1 MNQLTT
7 WIETLLSNA
16 GFTDGNIPYLRLLIV
31 IAAIS
36 ILAIVCFY
44 IAKYIIIRIIY
55 RFIKRTPFKWDD
67 IIVEAKSLD
76 IIAHLIPA
84 FIVKAS
90 IVFILKDF
98 EQWIPFF
105 SKLTTIYIIIVFMLI
120 IISFLKIV
128 EKHVTKSPIFENKPI
143 GSYFQLIRIIIYII
157 VFILIISVVIN
168 KSPLYL
174 LSAFGALSA
183 ILLLVFKDTILG
195 LVASVQISSND
206 MVRIGDWIE
215 MPKFNADGEV
225 TAINLNTVKVENWDK
240 TITTIPTYYFI
251 TDSFKNW
258 RGMQLSGGRRIN
270 RSIFINVRSIKF
282 VENSDLVR
290 YKKYQLL
297 SDFIE
302 QRQNEIDT
310 YNTENHIDVSQ
321 AINGRHMT
329 NIGIFRFY
337 IDRYLKNHP
346 YIRQDMTLL
355 IRQLSIDE
363 RGIPINIYC
372 FTATTKWAN
381 YEDIQADIFDH
392 LLAAARFFDIEIYQ
406 QPGGDDLNRVAL
418 SIEKRK

>member
-1 MNQLTT
+1 
-7 WIETLLSNA
+7 
-16 GFTDGNIPYLRLLIV
+16 
-31 IAAIS
+31 
-36 ILAIVCFY
+36 
-44 IAKYIIIRIIY
+44 
-55 RFIKRTPFKWDD
+55 
-67 IIVEAKSLD
+67 
-76 IIAHLIPA
+76 
-84 FIVKAS
+84 
-90 IVFILKDF
+90 
-98 EQWIPFF
+98 
-105 SKLTTIYIIIVFMLI
+105 
-120 IISFLKIV
+120 
-128 EKHVTKSPIFENKPI
+128 
-143 GSYFQLIRIIIYII
+143 
-157 VFILIISVVIN
+157 
-168 KSPLYL
+168 
-174 LSAFGALSA
+174 
-183 ILLLVFKDTILG
+183 
-195 LVASVQISSND
+195 

-392 LLAAARFFDIEIYQ
+392 LLAAAR
-406 QPGGDDLNRVAL
+406 GDDLNRVAL
-418 SIEKRK
+418 SIEKSK

>member
-1 MNQLTT
+1 MNQLSF
-7 WIETLLSNA
+7 WIDNLLANA
-16 GFTDGNIPYLRLLIV
+16 GYTSGDIPYLRLLIM
-31 IAAIS
+31 S
-36 ILAIVCFY
+36 IGLIILSLICFY
-44 IAKYIIIRIIY
+44 ITKYLIIHTIY

-67 IIVEAKSLD
+67 LIVEFKTFDNL
-76 IIAHLIPA
+76 AHLIPA
-84 FIVKAS
+84 FIIKGS
-90 IVFILKDF
+90 ISLILQDF
-98 EQWIPFF
+98 EHLLPFF
-105 SKLTTIYIIIVFMLI
+105 TKLTDIYIVIVFMI
-120 IISFLKIV
+120 IFLSFLKVI
-128 EKHVTKSPIFENKPI
+128 ENSISRSPTFENKPI
-143 GSYFQLIRIIIYII
+143 ASYFQMFRIIIYII
-157 VFILIISVVIN
+157 VAILIISIIIN

-258 RGMQLSGGRRIN
+258 RGMQESGGRRIN

-282 VENSDLVR
+282 VEKSDLVR
-290 YKKYQLL
+290 YKKYQILK
-297 SDFIE
+297 DFIE

-310 YNTENHIDVSQ
+310 YNATNNIDISE

-329 NIGIFRFY
+329 NIGVFRRY
-337 IDRYLKNHP
+337 IELYLMNHP
-346 YIRQDMTLL
+346 HIRKDMTLL

-372 FTATTKWAN
+372 FTATTQWSN
-381 YEDIQADIFDH
+381 YEDIQANIFDH

-406 QPGGDDLNRVAL
+406 QPGGDDMNRIASSL
-418 SIEKRK
+418 HKSK